1 MLNELYVDDLINST
15 SVTTEVLQL
24 SEDMIHILSEAG
36 MNLRRWATNSTAL
49 HEAWKRVN
57 VDCRET
63 SEESGVPLKI
73 LGIIWDNVNDNLSID
88 IKQFEKLSKLV
99 KVTKRVILSACGML
113 FDPIGIMNPFAI
125 RMKILLQTM
134 WESGISWD
142 ECVPSDIKA
151 TFLEWTNEIE
161 ILKQF
166 KIPRL
171 YFRRPRL
178 LEPNISYNKPSD
190 PIDSDLDSIKEEKRM
205 VIVSLLTNVA
215 SLQPLLNLHSY
226 TNFDKVIIITSYVLR
241 FTSNCKHG
249 TKRITDNLIFDELFN
264 AEEH

>member
-15 SVTTEVLQL
+15 SDTTEALQL
-24 SEDMIHILSEAG
+24 SKDMIHILSEAG
-36 MNLRRWATNSTAL
+36 MNLRRWATNCTAL

-88 IKQFEKLSKLV
+88 IKHFEKLSKLV
-99 KVTKRVILSACGML
+99 KVTRRVILSACGML

-166 KIPRL
+166 KTPRL
-171 YFRRPRL
+171 YF
-178 LEPNISYNKPSD
+178 
-190 PIDSDLDSIKEEKRM
+190 SDLNWE
-205 VIVSLLTNVA
+205 A
-215 SLQPLLNLHSY
+215 PLLNLHSY
-226 TNFDKVIIITSYVLR
+226 TNLDKVIRITSYVLR
-241 FTSNCKHG
+241 FTYNCKHG
-249 TKRITDNLIFDELFN
+249 SKRITGNLTVDELFN
-264 AEEH
+264 TEKYWVRCVQQTDFKIEYEEVKQRKSVS